1 MQSRVMQK
9 WVIRGL
15 LWLGL
20 LASATPLRAEEYLT
34 QEAFLASAFAHQPY
48 RTEKLWLS
56 FDQKKVAQ
64 AILGHDFNN
73 LRVRYSVASQ
83 TTAWILEEIG
93 KERPIKIG
101 VVVAD
106 SKVQQVSILAFNES
120 RGWEVKYP
128 YFTDQFVDAA
138 LNPALRLDK
147 NIDGITGATLS
158 VRAVT
163 NIARLALYFHQL
175 TLAAP

>member
-1 MQSRVMQK
+1 MQSRVMQT
-9 WVIRGL
+9 WVTRGL
-15 LWLGL
+15 LCLVL
-20 LASATPLRAEEYLT
+20 LTCASSLRAEEYLT
-34 QEAFLASAFAHQPY
+34 QEDFLSSTFAHQPY
-48 RTEKLWLS
+48 KTEKLWLS
-56 FDQKKVAQ
+56 VDQKKVAKE
-64 AILGHDFNN
+64 ILGHDFNN

-101 VVVAD
+101 VIVAD
-106 SKVQQVSILAFNES
+106 NKVQQVRILAFNES

-128 YFTDQFVDAA
+128 YFTDQFVNAA

-147 NIDGITGATLS
+147 TIDGITGATLS

-175 TLAAP
+175 TLDKP